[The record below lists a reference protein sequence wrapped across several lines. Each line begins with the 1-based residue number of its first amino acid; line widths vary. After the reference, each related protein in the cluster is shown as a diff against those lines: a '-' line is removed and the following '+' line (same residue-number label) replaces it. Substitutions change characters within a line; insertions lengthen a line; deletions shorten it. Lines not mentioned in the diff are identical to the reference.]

1 MRPPTAW
8 SLPAGA
14 DDDPS
19 QDELRL
25 AVATPPVCSPR
36 TCADQRRPGNQF
48 TLAGY
53 CVRTVPEVTK
63 NFSPFASHSSSTERC
78 GNESRETYPLAT
90 IYCR

>member
-25 AVATPPVCSPR
+25 AVATPPVPADLCSPR

-63 NFSPFASHSSSTERC
+63 FFHLLPHI
-78 GNESRETYPLAT
+78 PLVQKDVVMNHVRRT
-90 IYCR
+90 H